1 MHKEP
6 RSQEREAENAI
17 GAAEPAESGDDS
29 RDWEKELENIL
40 GGAAEAVFESSDEEV
55 EAELRSLGEDPDAV
69 AEEVRSVLLDAVDRY
84 ERSGRPVRVRERAS
98 SKSSGRGCGLPS

>member
-40 GGAAEAVFESSDEEV
+40 GGAAEAVFESSDEEI
-55 EAELRSLGEDPDAV
+55 EAELRSFGEDPEAV

-84 ERSGRPVRVRERAS
+84 ERTGRPVRAQKRDSQS
-98 SKSSGRGCGLPS
+98 SARGRSWPS